1 MKPTGVRAAGVPVAI
16 GWLLLQGQACPSAY
30 QRTYNQ
36 EMQTLEAQQ
45 RAANAQAEAA
55 HAQASKYAA
64 VIYFAVGSP
73 NLDQDAYRQLNW
85 FVQQMQPYP
94 QAMFLVQGFADS
106 TGSEVNNQGLSVARA
121 QTVADY
127 LASQGI
133 APPRMLVQGF
143 GEQYAAASNES
154 TQGRRN
160 NRRVEVTVR

>member
-1 MKPTGVRAAGVPVAI
+1 MKPIAARAAAVMVAA
-16 GWLLLQGQACPSAY
+16 GWLLLQGCPSAY
-30 QRTYNQ
+30 QQTYNQ
-36 EMQTLEAQQ
+36 EMQRLEAQQ
-45 RAANAQAEAA
+45 RAVNAQEQAA

-94 QAMFLVQGFADS
+94 QALFLVQGFADS
-106 TGSEVNNQGLSVARA
+106 TGSEVSNQGLSVARA
-121 QTVADY
+121 QNVADY

-133 APPRMLVQGF
+133 APSRLLVQGF
-143 GEQYAAASNES
+143 GEQYAAAPNETS
-154 TQGRRN
+154 QGRRN

>member
-1 MKPTGVRAAGVPVAI
+1 MKPTVARAAGAALAV
-16 GWLLLQGQACPSAY
+16 GWLLLQGCPSAY

-85 FVQQMQPYP
+85 FVQQMQLYP

-106 TGSEVNNQGLSVARA
+106 TGSEVNNQGLSLARA
-121 QTVADY
+121 QNVADY

-143 GEQYAAASNES
+143 GEQYAAAPNET

>member
-1 MKPTGVRAAGVPVAI
+1 VNAI
-16 GWLLLQGQACPSAY
+16 GKCTATGTLALALLMLEGCPSAY
-30 QRTYNQ
+30 QRTYEQ
-36 EMQTLEAQQ
+36 ETQQLEMQQQ
-45 RAANAQAEAA
+45 AANAQAEAA
-55 HAQASKYAA
+55 HAQASKFAA

-73 NLDQDAYRQLNW
+73 AIDQDGYRQLTW

-106 TGSEVNNQGLSVARA
+106 TGSEVNNQGLSLARA
-121 QTVADY
+121 QNAASF

-143 GEQYAAASNES
+143 GEQYAAQSNE
-154 TQGRRN
+154 TAQGRRN